1 MDVTRLDK
9 RWIYL
14 LLLLAVGIPLLVRVE
29 LPVRLTSETEK
40 VFKAIES
47 IDSTGFVMLSFD
59 IEASSLPEV
68 RPISEALLRHL
79 FERNQKV
86 IGLALFPE
94 GTAIGYDLMRSMAEE
109 YNKVYGEDYLYLGF
123 RPQYVSAILQMGED
137 IRSVYPL
144 DYLNADWTLTGPFSM
159 VQNYDN
165 IELVISVADGS
176 LPTYWVEYAGA
187 RHGQKVATGL
197 TAVMAT
203 SYYPY
208 TESGQLVGLIGG
220 LKGAAEYEQLLGYV
234 GGGQR
239 GMLAQ
244 SSGHLLIIVLVLIVN
259 IVALRRRE

>member
-1 MDVTRLDK
+1 MDLTRLDK

-14 LLLLAVGIPLLVRVE
+14 LLLLAVGIPLLVKVK
-29 LPVRLTSETEK
+29 LPVRLTAETEK
-40 VFKAIES
+40 VFEAVETV
-47 IDSTGFVMLSFD
+47 DSTGFVMISFD

-68 RPISEALLRHL
+68 RPIAEALLKHL
-79 FERNQKV
+79 FRRDQRV

-94 GTAIGYDLMRSMAEE
+94 GTAIGYDLISSIANE
-109 YNKVYGEDYLYLGF
+109 YGKKYGEDFIYLGF

-144 DYLNADWTLTGPFSM
+144 DYLNNDWTMTGPFSG
-159 VQNYDN
+159 VRNYDD

-187 RHGQKVATGL
+187 RHGQRIATGL

-244 SSGHLLIIVLVLIVN
+244 SSGHILIIALVLLVN
-259 IVALRRRE
+259 LVAVRRRR

>member
-1 MDVTRLDK
+1 MDLTRLDK
-9 RWIYL
+9 RWVYL
-14 LLLLAVGIPLLVRVE
+14 LLLLAVGIPLLVQVE

-40 VFKAIES
+40 VFNAVES

-68 RPISEALLRHL
+68 RPIAEALLRHL
-79 FERNQKV
+79 FERNLKV

-94 GTAIGYDLMRSMAEE
+94 GTAIGYDLMRKMAEE
-109 YNKVYGEDYLYLGF
+109 YDKKYGEDYLYLGY

-144 DYLNADWTLTGPFSM
+144 DYLNADWTLSGPFSM
-159 VQNYDN
+159 VRNYDD

-187 RHGQKVATGL
+187 RHGQKIATGL

-244 SSGHLLIIVLVLIVN
+244 SSGHLLIIVLVLLVN
-259 IVALRRRE
+259 IVAFRRRD